1 LAPLA
6 KTFTSSS
13 FEKFAT
19 IILYK
24 LHLHANIVPN
34 GLLAAF
40 ACLSDYYKGAYV
52 VKASFIVSAKIPPHY
67 LSPANSAGFYR
78 SRNHNLQDF

>member
-1 LAPLA
+1 
-6 KTFTSSS
+6 
-13 FEKFAT
+13 
-19 IILYK
+19 
-24 LHLHANIVPN
+24 VPN

-52 VKASFIVSAKIPPHY
+52 VKASFIVSAKIPPHP